1 MAYFGSESL
10 NSKAADWHTTMGV
23 NVMGSAF
30 MVQAALE
37 VIPFFLLYT
46 RISKRD
52 TRQVV
57 FVFFHFNGGGGLAY
71 VDLSEPQRLK
81 AIEY

>member
-37 VIPFFLLYT
+37 VTSIFYCT
-46 RISKRD
+46 QRVWKRD

-57 FVFFHFNGGGGLAY
+57 FVLFILIGG
-71 VDLSEPQRLK
+71 RLM
-81 AIEY
+81 

>member
-37 VIPFFLLYT
+37 VIQFLLYA
-46 RISKRD
+46 SK
-52 TRQVV
+52 
-57 FVFFHFNGGGGLAY
+57 
-71 VDLSEPQRLK
+71 
-81 AIEY
+81 EYGRWVQDRSPLYFSF

>member
-1 MAYFGSESL
+1 VAYFGSESL

-37 VIPFFLLYT
+37 VTFIFTVCKEYRREIPDRSPLYFL
-46 RISKRD
+46 I
-52 TRQVV
+52 
-57 FVFFHFNGGGGLAY
+57 
-71 VDLSEPQRLK
+71 
-81 AIEY
+81 

>member
-37 VIPFFLLYT
+37 VFPFVTVCKEYRREIPDRSSFYFL
-46 RISKRD
+46 
-52 TRQVV
+52 
-57 FVFFHFNGGGGLAY
+57 F
-71 VDLSEPQRLK
+71 
-81 AIEY
+81 